1 MTAPVIHLNGWPG
14 CGKRTFG
21 RVLADRIGGRLI
33 DNHLILDPAVALFP
47 RRSPEAAALREA
59 VRDVVHGAALTL
71 PNNIPLVLTDA
82 LSEDDHHLAV
92 PSIAFAARRGAPFLP
107 VLLDL
112 DAGENARRLTAPER
126 FG

>member
-1 MTAPVIHLNGWPG
+1 
-14 CGKRTFG
+14 
-21 RVLADRIGGRLI
+21 
-33 DNHLILDPAVALFP
+33 
-47 RRSPEAAALREA
+47 
-59 VRDVVHGAALTL
+59 
-71 PNNIPLVLTDA
+71 A

-126 FG
+126 FGAGKLTDTATLAKIRAEERLLRLPEAAVIDVTDLTAADAARQIATVLSLCPTDRPIYERSA